1 MQAISYK
8 DYLEL
13 FSRYHQKS
21 LNYSKL
27 FFTLTIAVFF
37 TIAVTFTISSNK
49 NQESQPARAQIN
61 YFETANSSFLKANQ
75 SLGDLFASLQVA
87 GTKIQK
93 LDSLTESTPTPGFFV
108 ALSESQNT
116 ISKIREAKDN
126 ITFQQENL
134 NNLTAPSIY
143 SDLNNQLLEYLNDN
157 QILLEDLEKR
167 HLELK
172 DLLIATGPN
181 FFLPVLSNESL
192 WQAQDIEKLQA
203 YYTTQKQ
210 EARKSLENFAKIP
223 SSIELRTFKDT
234 QLTYYQLLVNVSD
247 NILTVLKKAGAP
259 DADKSI
265 VIEEAYQIL
274 SQAKKENEY
283 ISAKLLQE
291 KVKISSTQNYST
303 SINKLGNKKRL
314 LESGFKNGQ
323 IETHMPVNSKQ
334 NSNLFDNLNLL
345 DNIF

>member
-21 LNYSKL
+21 LDYSKL

-37 TIAVTFTISSNK
+37 TIAVTFAISSNK
-49 NQESQPARAQIN
+49 NQQSQPARAQIS
-61 YFETANSSFLKANQ
+61 YFETANASFLKANQ
-75 SLGDLFASLQVA
+75 SLDDLFASLQVA
-87 GTKIQK
+87 GAKIQK
-93 LDSLTESTPTPGFFV
+93 LDALTESTPTPGFFV

-134 NNLTAPSIY
+134 NKLTAPSIY
-143 SDLNNQLLEYLNDN
+143 SDLNNQLLGYLDDS
-157 QILLEDLEKR
+157 QTLLDDLEKR

-172 DLLIATGPN
+172 ELLIATGPN

-192 WQAQDIEKLQA
+192 WQAQDIEKLRA
-203 YYTTQKQ
+203 YYTSQKQ
-210 EARKSLENFAKIP
+210 EAKQSLENFAKIP
-223 SSIELRTFKDT
+223 SSVELRTFKDT

-247 NILTVLKKAGAP
+247 NILTVLKKANTP
-259 DADKSI
+259 DADKS
-265 VIEEAYQIL
+265 VVVEEAYGIL

-283 ISAKLLQE
+283 ITAKLLEE
-291 KVKISSTQNYST
+291 KVKISSTQNYSA
-303 SINKLGNKKRL
+303 SVNRLNNQKRL
-314 LESGFKNGQ
+314 LESGFKSAQ
-323 IETHMPVNSKQ
+323 IEAPAQVSSTQ
-334 NSNLFDNLNLL
+334 NFDLFDYLKLFK
-345 DNIF
+345 NIF